1 MMSLGTIAMWTR
13 GTLIGADSVVQ
24 GVAIDTRKLK
34 AGDMFVALPGERV
47 DGHDYVAEAIARGA
61 VAAMVT
67 RKLDL
72 ALPQVL
78 VNDAAAALGDLASA
92 VRAQRD
98 VRVVGITGSNGK
110 TTVKTLAAAIL
121 ARHGRTHVNAGNYNN
136 ELGLPLTLLAMPRD
150 TQFAV
155 LEMGAGKPGDIAYL
169 AGIARPD
176 VGVITCIAPAHL
188 ERMGSIEGVA
198 ETKGA
203 LYQALPAD
211 GVAIINA
218 DDAFAPFFAGLAG
231 SRRVLRYALEQ
242 PADVTAD
249 ILEQRVDGSRFM
261 LKTLQ
266 GDAEIALPLAGR
278 HNVANALAATA
289 IALALDVPLATIVAG
304 LEQVD
309 GVAGRLKVEAMPGGW
324 TLIDDS
330 YNANPGSVT
339 AAIDTLALATGA
351 DAGARRHGRAGRQRP
366 RPACR
371 YRCACEGARHR
382 PAVRGRSAERGC
394 GRSLRRRRDAFRQ
407 QGSAGRRAAAA
418 AARGCHLP
426 GEGLAFGGH
435 GPGGL
440 GLAPPNRP
448 RRRAPCC
455 LNWPTGWPGTSP
467 PCTCSSTSP
476 SAPSWP
482 RSLRWRCRCC
492 SVRR

>member
-1 MMSLGTIAMWTR
+1 MMSLNTIALWTHATR
-13 GTLIGADSVVQ
+13 IGDDVAVQ
-24 GVAIDTRKLK
+24 GVAIDTRRLK
-34 AGDMFVALPGERV
+34 AGDLFVALPGERV

-67 RKLDL
+67 RRLDL
-72 ALPQVL
+72 AVPQLL

-110 TTVKTLAAAIL
+110 TTVKTLTASIL

-136 ELGLPLTLLAMPRD
+136 ELGLPLTLLAMPQD
-150 TQFAV
+150 AQFAV

-242 PADVTAD
+242 PAEVTAD
-249 ILEQRVDGSRFM
+249 ILEQRVDGSRFV
-261 LKTLQ
+261 LRTPQ
-266 GDAEIALPLAGR
+266 GDAAIALPLAGR

-289 IALALDVPLATIVAG
+289 IALALEVPLATVVAG
-304 LEQVD
+304 LEQAD
-309 GVAGRLKVEAMPGGW
+309 GVAGRLQVEPMPAGW

-339 AAIDTLALATGA
+339 AAIDTLALASGERVLVLVLGDMAELGA
-351 DAGARRHGRAGRQRP
+351 NARALHAGIGAHAKARGIDRLLAVGPLSAAAVEAFG
-366 RPACR
+366 
-371 YRCACEGARHR
+371 EGAAHFDGKEALVAALQ
-382 PAVRGRSAERGC
+382 PLLHDGVTCLVKGSRSAGMDQVVSALRPQTDRG
-394 GRSLRRRRDAFRQ
+394 GAPH
-407 QGSAGRRAAAA
+407 AA
-418 AARGCHLP
+418 
-426 GEGLAFGGH
+426 
-435 GPGGL
+435 
-440 GLAPPNRP
+440 
-448 RRRAPCC
+448 
-455 LNWPTGWPGTSP
+455 
-467 PCTCSSTSP
+467 
-476 SAPSWP
+476 
-482 RSLRWRCRCC
+482 
-492 SVRR
+492 

>member
-24 GVAIDTRKLK
+24 GVAIDTRRLK

-47 DGHDYVAEAIARGA
+47 DGHDYAAEAAARGA

-72 ALPQVL
+72 AIPQVL
-78 VNDAAAALGDLASA
+78 VNDTAAALGDLASA

-110 TTVKTLAAAIL
+110 TTVKTLTAAIL

-136 ELGLPLTLLAMPRD
+136 ELGLPLTLLAMPQD
-150 TQFAV
+150 AQFAV

-169 AGIARPD
+169 AAIARPD

-188 ERMGSIEGVA
+188 ERMGSLEGVA

-231 SRRVLRYALEQ
+231 SRRLLRYALEQ

-249 ILEQRVDGSRFM
+249 ILEQRVDGSRFV
-261 LKTLQ
+261 LKTPQ
-266 GDAEIALPLAGR
+266 GNSEVTLPLAGR

-339 AAIDTLALATGA
+339 AAIDTLALASGERMLVLGDMAELGA
-351 DAGARRHGRAGRQRP
+351 NARVLHADIGAHAKARGIDWLLAVGPLSAAAVEAFGDGATHFDSKDALVVALQPRLHAGVT
-366 RPACR
+366 CLVK
-371 YRCACEGARHR
+371 GS
-382 PAVRGRSAERGC
+382 RSAGMDQVASALRPQTDRG
-394 GRSLRRRRDAFRQ
+394 GAPH
-407 QGSAGRRAAAA
+407 AA
-418 AARGCHLP
+418 
-426 GEGLAFGGH
+426 
-435 GPGGL
+435 
-440 GLAPPNRP
+440 
-448 RRRAPCC
+448 
-455 LNWPTGWPGTSP
+455 
-467 PCTCSSTSP
+467 
-476 SAPSWP
+476 
-482 RSLRWRCRCC
+482 
-492 SVRR
+492 